1 MQKLWYSSPA
11 ALWSQALPL
20 GNGHMA
26 AMCFGGTL
34 QDRFSLND
42 GALWSAGFMDRVN
55 PDALS
60 HVDKVRQLIREKKY
74 TEAEVMTEEA
84 LMAVPENMPFY
95 ELLAE
100 LTIQLKTDSHP
111 RCPTPLASL
120 GYMSRDMSDFEPK
133 EGVRDYCRSLDLAE
147 GIYQVQYELD
157 GIRFDVP
164 CPMKYRDPDQDLYIN
179 IPKGEQ
185 VLNGED
191 SVKVLR
197 FRQYPMGDLQRN
209 QVQQDFFRAALEQKL
224 RAKYISKVPTLFSLV
239 EENIKSS
246 LNAAELLSYLNAV
259 NKMDEKTVETF
270 ELPVTIADPYVI
282 MKSAEAEE
290 LFTTYFG
297 KKADHSQTE

>member
-1 MQKLWYSSPA
+1 MAVKTFFKTFFWSLLIFLVIGVWILCNRNIGGGENLDELDKASAREQRNLIVFGTDKSGLRSDVIMVFSVDPKNNRLSLLSIPRDTRVKINGSYQKINA
-11 ALWSQALPL
+11 ALSI
-20 GNGHMA
+20 GKE
-26 AMCFGGTL
+26 
-34 QDRFSLND
+34 SL
-42 GALWSAGFMDRVN
+42 AIQ
-55 PDALS
+55 
-60 HVDKVRQLIREKKY
+60 KVKDL
-74 TEAEVMTEEA
+74 TG
-84 LMAVPENMPFY
+84 
-95 ELLAE
+95 
-100 LTIQLKTDSHP
+100 LTIH
-111 RCPTPLASL
+111 
-120 GYMSRDMSDFEPK
+120 
-133 EGVRDYCRSLDLAE
+133 DYLTVNFQAVETVID
-147 GIYQVQYELD
+147 ELD

-246 LNAAELLSYLNAV
+246 MNAAELLSYLNAV

-270 ELPVTIADPYVI
+270 ELPVAIADPYVI